1 MIHLDS
7 SGTAYEIGKQ
17 HGRDCASAV
26 HAAYR
31 AWGPGEAFDRR
42 EFSDGFQRVAG
53 SLDRAFPELLEE
65 MRGIADGAGLT
76 VEEIVALNCLDEYRS
91 RGAQPRQCSSIAFQA
106 SDRGVLLGKTADWT
120 LSDTAAFALSQRY
133 RPAPGEGNAF
143 FHYGCAGTLWCE
155 GGLNESGLG
164 MVLNGLAGRGAGG
177 ASVPTMALTRGVL
190 QHCRDVQDAL
200 GWLRR
205 HDVMN
210 WGFNLTL
217 ADSSGELAFVEV
229 VPGSQCS
236 GRADS
241 DYLIHTNHCL
251 LDSAS
256 GRHDADIDRVPGY
269 PGLIENSHSRF
280 DNLLDKVPHAPR
292 SLRSMQSLLQDRSP
306 SGAISQ
312 NGEEGMHTVYAMI
325 VAPERREIWGAE
337 GFPPDVPFVSH
348 TVERGS
354 DR

>member
-7 SGTAYEIGKQ
+7 TGTAYEIGKQ
-17 HGRDCASAV
+17 HGRDCAPAV

-31 AWGPGEAFDRR
+31 AWGPADAFDQR
-42 EFSDGFQRVAG
+42 ELNDGFHRIAA
-53 SLDRAFPELLEE
+53 SLNQAFPALLDELQ
-65 MRGIADGAGLT
+65 GIADGAGLT
-76 VEEIVALNCLDEYRS
+76 VEEIVALNCLDEYRA
-91 RGAQPRQCSSIAFQA
+91 RGTPPGQCSNIAFQA

-120 LSDTAAFALSQRY
+120 MSDAEAFALSQRY

-155 GGLNESGLG
+155 GGLNESGFG
-164 MVLNGLAGRGAGG
+164 MVLNGLAGRGADG
-177 ASVPTMALTRGVL
+177 ASVPTMALARGVL

-200 GWLRR
+200 DWLRQY
-205 HDVMN
+205 DVMN

-229 VPGSQCS
+229 LPGSQRSQRAS
-236 GRADS
+236 G

-251 LDSAS
+251 LDTAA
-256 GRHDADIDRVPGY
+256 GRPDADIDSVAGY
-269 PGLIENSHSRF
+269 PGLIENSRLRF
-280 DNLLDKVPHAPR
+280 DNLLDRVPNAPR

-306 SGAISQ
+306 TGAISQ
-312 NGEEGMHTVYAMI
+312 NGEHGMYTVCAMI
-325 VAPERREIWGAE
+325 VAPECGEVWGAE

-348 TVERGS
+348 TVRRGNG
-354 DR
+354 R

>member
-7 SGTAYEIGKQ
+7 TGTAYEIGRQ

-31 AWGPGEAFDRR
+31 AWGPADTFDRR
-42 EFSDGFQRVAG
+42 EFSDGFHRVAA
-53 SLDRAFPELLEE
+53 SLDRTFPALLDE
-65 MRGIADGAGLT
+65 MQGIADGAGLT

-91 RGAQPRQCSSIAFQA
+91 RGTRLRQCSSIAFQA
-106 SDRGVLLGKTADWT
+106 SDCGVLLGKTADWT
-120 LSDTAAFALSQRY
+120 ISDVAAFALSQRY
-133 RPAPGEGNAF
+133 QPVPGEGNAF

-200 GWLRR
+200 DWLRQ

-217 ADSSGELAFVEV
+217 ADSSGDLAFVEV

-236 GRADS
+236 ERAS
-241 DYLIHTNHCL
+241 GDYLIHTNHCL
-251 LDSAS
+251 LDPAS
-256 GRHDADIDRVPGY
+256 DRHDAETDMVPGY
-269 PGLIENSHSRF
+269 PGLMENSRLRL
-280 DNLLDKVPHAPR
+280 DNLLEKVPHTPR

-312 NGEEGMHTVYAMI
+312 NGEHGMHTVYAMI
-325 VAPERREIWGAE
+325 VAPERSEIWGAE

-348 TVERGS
+348 TLVRGH